1 MAIRVQPPKT
11 RKPRRRTTGAGRI
24 RVYTEGDRL
33 YPAMLAAIRSAR
45 ENVKLESYI
54 FADDEIGRRFIAA
67 LSDRARAG
75 VEVQVQLDAAGSF
88 FWGPRAVQKA
98 LASGGVQV
106 RWFHRWSW
114 RDPLRYNRRNHRKI
128 LVVDGRIGFFGGFN
142 IHRENSR
149 SVYGEDRWRDTQ
161 LEVQGALAKDLQILF
176 DALWRRRQRKLP
188 VIIASDGSQL
198 ITNYSR
204 RGRRFLHMLFTSKF
218 ATARHSIHL
227 TTPYFVPD
235 YRTRR
240 SLMRAARRGVDVRLL
255 LPRKNNERLVQWAAH
270 AAYANL
276 MAAGV
281 HIHEYMPRM
290 LHAKTLVV
298 DGSWSSVG
306 TANLDYRSFFLN
318 YELNLASEDRALA
331 ATLERQFRQDLA
343 HSRLI
348 QPRRWAQRS
357 WLLRPLELIGWAGR
371 HWL

>member
-1 MAIRVQPPKT
+1 MVIRAQTRPS
-11 RKPRRRTTGAGRI
+11 RKPQRRVAGRI
-24 RVYTEGDRL
+24 RVYTEGDSL
-33 YPAMLAAIRSAR
+33 YASMLEAIHSAKQS
-45 ENVKLESYI
+45 VKLESYI

-67 LSDRARAG
+67 LGERARAG
-75 VEVQVQLDAAGSF
+75 IEVEVQLDAAGSF

-98 LASGGVQV
+98 LAGGGVKV

-128 LVVDGRIGFFGGFN
+128 LVVDGRRGFFGGFN

-149 SVYGEDRWRDTQ
+149 SIYGEDRWRDTH
-161 LEVQGALAKDLQILF
+161 LEVRGALAMDLQVLF
-176 DALWRRRQRKLP
+176 DALWRRRQRKGP
-188 VIIASDGSQL
+188 VTITSDGSQL

-204 RGRRFLHMLFTSKF
+204 RGRRFLHMLFISKY
-218 ATARHSIHL
+218 ATAKRSIHL

-240 SLMRAARRGVDVRLL
+240 GLMRAARRGADVRLL
-255 LPRKNNERLVQWAAH
+255 VPRKNNERLVQWAAH

-318 YELNLASEDRALA
+318 YELNLASEDPILA
-331 ATLERQFRQDLA
+331 RTLERQFRQDLTQ
-343 HSRLI
+343 SLLI

-357 WLLRPLELIGWAGR
+357 WLLRPLEVIGWFGR

>member
-1 MAIRVQPPKT
+1 MTTRMKT
-11 RKPRRRTTGAGRI
+11 RKPPPRTADTARI

-33 YPAMLAAIRSAR
+33 YAAMLAAIRSAKTSV
-45 ENVKLESYI
+45 ELESYI
-54 FADDEIGRRFIAA
+54 FADDEIGRRFSAA
-67 LSDRARAG
+67 LNDRARAG
-75 VEVQVQLDAAGSF
+75 VQVRVQLDAAGSF
-88 FWGPRAVQKA
+88 FWRPGAVRQA
-98 LASGGVQV
+98 LAGDGVQL
-106 RWFHRWSW
+106 RWFRRWNW

-128 LVVDGRIGFFGGFN
+128 LAVDGRVGFFGGFN

-149 SVYGEDRWRDTQ
+149 AVHGEARWRDTH
-161 LEVQGALAKDLQILF
+161 LEVHGAMARDLQGLF
-176 DALWRRRQRKLP
+176 DAFWRRRQRQGP
-188 VIIASDGSQL
+188 VTITSGGNQL

-204 RGRRFLHMLFTSKF
+204 RGRQFLHKLFTSRF
-218 ATARHSIHL
+218 ATAKRSIHL

-240 SLMRAARRGVDVRLL
+240 SLMRAAQRGVDVSLL
-255 LPRKNNERLVQWAAH
+255 VPRKTNEPLVQWAAH

-276 MAAGV
+276 LAAGV
-281 HIHEYMPRM
+281 HIHEYLPRM

-318 YELNLASEDRALA
+318 YELNLASADPVLA
-331 ATLERQFRQDLA
+331 RTLERQFRLDLA
-343 HSRLI
+343 QSDLI
-348 QPRRWAQRS
+348 RPRRWAQRS

>member
-1 MAIRVQPPKT
+1 MATRTQT
-11 RKPRRRTTGAGRI
+11 RKPRQRTADAARI

-33 YPAMLAAIRSAR
+33 YAAMLTAIRSAR
-45 ENVKLESYI
+45 TSVELESYI
-54 FADDEIGRRFIAA
+54 FADDEIGRRFITA
-67 LSDRARAG
+67 LSERAHTG
-75 VEVQVQLDAAGSF
+75 VQVQVQLDAAGSF
-88 FWGPRAVQKA
+88 FWSPRSVQKA
-98 LASGGVQV
+98 LVGGGVQL
-106 RWFHRWSW
+106 RWFRRWNW

-128 LVVDGRIGFFGGFN
+128 LVVDGRVGFFGGFN

-149 SVYGEDRWRDTQ
+149 AVYGDGRWRDTH
-161 LEVQGALAKDLQILF
+161 LEVHGLMARDLQVLF
-176 DALWRRRQRKLP
+176 NAFWRRRQRRSP
-188 VIIASDGSQL
+188 VTTTSDGNQL

-204 RGRRFLHMLFTSKF
+204 RGRQFLHKLFTSRF
-218 ATARHSIHL
+218 ATAKRSIHL

-240 SLMRAARRGVDVRLL
+240 GLMRAARRGVDVSLL
-255 LPRKNNERLVQWAAH
+255 VPRKNNEPLVQWAAH

-276 MAAGV
+276 LAAGV
-281 HIHEYMPRM
+281 RIHEYLPRM

-318 YELNLASEDRALA
+318 YELNLASEDPTLA
-331 ATLERQFRQDLA
+331 RTLERQFRQDLA
-343 HSRLI
+343 QSELI

>member
-1 MAIRVQPPKT
+1 MATRMQT
-11 RKPRRRTTGAGRI
+11 RKPPRRTADTARI

-33 YPAMLAAIRSAR
+33 YAAMLATIRSAR
-45 ENVKLESYI
+45 TSVELESYI

-67 LSDRARAG
+67 LNERAHAG
-75 VEVQVQLDAAGSF
+75 VRVQVQLDAAGSF
-88 FWGPRAVQKA
+88 FWRPGAVQKA
-98 LASGGVQV
+98 LVGGGVQL

-114 RDPLRYNRRNHRKI
+114 RAPLRYNRRNHRKI
-128 LVVDGRIGFFGGFN
+128 LVVDGRRGFFGGFN

-149 SVYGEDRWRDTQ
+149 TVYGEGRWRDTH
-161 LEVQGALAKDLQILF
+161 LEVRGAMAKELQVLF
-176 DALWRRRQRKLP
+176 DAFWRRRQRQSP
-188 VIIASDGSQL
+188 VSLTSGGNQL

-218 ATARHSIHL
+218 ATAKRTIHL

-240 SLMRAARRGVDVRLL
+240 NLMRAARRGVDVRLL
-255 LPRKNNERLVQWAAH
+255 VPRKNNEALAQWAAH

-276 MAAGV
+276 LAAGV
-281 HIHEYMPRM
+281 HIHEYLPRM

-298 DGSWSSVG
+298 DGVWSSVG

-318 YELNLASEDRALA
+318 YELNLASEDPALA
-331 ATLERQFRQDLA
+331 RTLERQFRQDLA
-343 HSRLI
+343 QSDLI
-348 QPRRWAQRS
+348 RPRRWAQRS